1 MAEPPSDDDVELAL
15 KLLDL
20 WDNGRGISKSE
31 LERRTWE
38 DGSSH
43 GRRFDRF
50 MRRTLQ
56 IETTGRARQTDLI
69 EDLQTQVRS
78 LGAQP
83 VGTPAAEWETQL
95 QQARASCLQALRV
108 WNDPLSSFRTGA
120 FSLLFVTAWNSLSLA
135 VLQRGGEEW
144 RKLDFDGQPTLF
156 DGVEQSLDTLDLIS
170 RAFGGT
176 PHRGM
181 RENVARWVELRNA
194 TAHRHLPGL
203 DVTVI
208 PFAQAG
214 LLNFENAL
222 TSEFGAEYSL
232 AESLSVPLQLSGF
245 RDPGVLASARK
256 LHASLPLDVQTLL
269 GRAEAVPDEVL
280 NDPTYMIRVAF
291 VPVPRSSA
299 NNPDAVAYFVRPG
312 EVPAELAD
320 ALDQFVVLSRPVAR
334 HGFRPSEVV
343 SEVCRRTGMKF
354 TTAMHAEAC
363 RKLGV
368 RPPKGQ
374 HDRTMNLNYAEYLT
388 SYKSYL
394 YTQAWIDRLVA
405 EFAEPQGFAALTGVS
420 PVHISVP
427 HPPETHDG

>member
-1 MAEPPSDDDVELAL
+1 MAEQPSDDDVELAL

-38 DGSSH
+38 DGSSR

-83 VGTPAAEWETQL
+83 VGTDVAEWETQL
-95 QQARASCLQALRV
+95 QQARASCQQALRV

-214 LLNFENAL
+214 LLNFGGLCRIVASREAA
-222 TSEFGAEYSL
+222 TTTRHDGA
-232 AESLSVPLQLSGF
+232 ATPW
-245 RDPGVLASARK
+245 P
-256 LHASLPLDVQTLL
+256 
-269 GRAEAVPDEVL
+269 
-280 NDPTYMIRVAF
+280 
-291 VPVPRSSA
+291 PVPAS
-299 NNPDAVAYFVRPG
+299 PHHVA
-312 EVPAELAD
+312 A
-320 ALDQFVVLSRPVAR
+320 
-334 HGFRPSEVV
+334 
-343 SEVCRRTGMKF
+343 
-354 TTAMHAEAC
+354 
-363 RKLGV
+363 
-368 RPPKGQ
+368 
-374 HDRTMNLNYAEYLT
+374 
-388 SYKSYL
+388 
-394 YTQAWIDRLVA
+394 
-405 EFAEPQGFAALTGVS
+405 
-420 PVHISVP
+420 
-427 HPPETHDG
+427 

>member
-1 MAEPPSDDDVELAL
+1 M
-15 KLLDL
+15 
-20 WDNGRGISKSE
+20 
-31 LERRTWE
+31 
-38 DGSSH
+38 
-43 GRRFDRF
+43 
-50 MRRTLQ
+50 
-56 IETTGRARQTDLI
+56 
-69 EDLQTQVRS
+69 
-78 LGAQP
+78 
-83 VGTPAAEWETQL
+83 
-95 QQARASCLQALRV
+95 
-108 WNDPLSSFRTGA
+108 
-120 FSLLFVTAWNSLSLA
+120 
-135 VLQRGGEEW
+135 
-144 RKLDFDGQPTLF
+144 
-156 DGVEQSLDTLDLIS
+156 
-170 RAFGGT
+170 
-176 PHRGM
+176 
-181 RENVARWVELRNA
+181 
-194 TAHRHLPGL
+194 
-203 DVTVI
+203 
-208 PFAQAG
+208 
-214 LLNFENAL
+214 
-222 TSEFGAEYSL
+222 
-232 AESLSVPLQLSGF
+232 PLQLSGF

-343 SEVCRRTGMKF
+343 SEVRRRTGLKF

-405 EFAEPQGFAALTGVS
+405 EFAEPQGFADLTGVS

-427 HPPETHDG
+427 HPPETQDG